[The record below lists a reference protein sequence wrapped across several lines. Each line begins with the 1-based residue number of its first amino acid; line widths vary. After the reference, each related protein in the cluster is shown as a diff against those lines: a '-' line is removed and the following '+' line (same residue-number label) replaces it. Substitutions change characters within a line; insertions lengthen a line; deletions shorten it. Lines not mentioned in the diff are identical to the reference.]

1 MKADHCLEAV
11 SRCLAEV
18 AGNWVVRKPFGRTAT
33 DRTVTGH
40 RNRQVGRRR
49 WVVAAAVAQS
59 SVVQTSFVVA
69 FSCACMPHKLKR

>member
-18 AGNWVVRKPFGRTAT
+18 AGNLVVRMPFGRTATDRTAT

-40 RNRQVGRRR
+40 RSRQVGRRR
-49 WVVAAAVAQS
+49 RMVASAVA
-59 SVVQTSFVVA
+59 
-69 FSCACMPHKLKR
+69 K

>member
-18 AGNWVVRKPFGRTAT
+18 AGNWVVRTPFGRTAT

-40 RNRQVGRRR
+40 RNRQVG
-49 WVVAAAVAQS
+49 
-59 SVVQTSFVVA
+59 
-69 FSCACMPHKLKR
+69 